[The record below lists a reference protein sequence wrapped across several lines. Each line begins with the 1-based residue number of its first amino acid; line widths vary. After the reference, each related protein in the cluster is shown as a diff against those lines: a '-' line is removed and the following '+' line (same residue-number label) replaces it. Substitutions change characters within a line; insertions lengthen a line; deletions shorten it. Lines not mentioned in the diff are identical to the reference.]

1 MTTSRPSVPH
11 APGTDLPLPALPVG
25 GPGERVGP
33 SSETT
38 LSLVG
43 GLVIVLAC
51 LAFFTL
57 ASATDAD
64 TWVPITVLFSI
75 TVISLPICHRL
86 AGVPRDSRLF
96 KILLVAFGL
105 KMLFTGPRYALN
117 EVYYAGEVDAARY
130 DQAGDYFVQNVSEG
144 NWSIAGS
151 ELEAFPSET
160 KNVGLVVGVLYIIF
174 GTTYFGGYL
183 IFSWLSWLGLVFF
196 FKAFRVAFPNAPPYR
211 AAALIFFLPSMLFW
225 PSSLGKD
232 ALMVFCIGLTTLGI
246 ARVVTGR
253 RTARGLLWTAI
264 GLLAIAQVRPHL
276 VLVCIAALAAS
287 TLARSARTSAGG
299 AAAFRLLLLAAI
311 VPAFLFGLTR
321 LDSLFGD
328 SASGVAGLEENLDR
342 TLAQTNIGGSAF
354 EASSVRSPL
363 DVPGSII
370 TVIYRPFLFEATN
383 GGVLIAALEGSL
395 LIVMTAAAARWVWR
409 IGPAM
414 ARSPMAAF
422 CGAYVLI
429 FVVAFSNIGNAGILA
444 RQRVQ
449 MFPLLMLLVAAAHE
463 DFRLHGPE
471 AAEPEAPQDPRRPL
485 PARLER
491 LST

>member
-1 MTTSRPSVPH
+1 MTSPHRSAPLAASPPS
-11 APGTDLPLPALPVG
+11 PARAGG

-38 LSLVG
+38 LALAG
-43 GLVIVLAC
+43 GLVVVLGC
-51 LAFFTL
+51 LGFFTL

-75 TVISLPICHRL
+75 TLISLPICHRL
-86 AGVPRDSRLF
+86 AGVPRDSKLF
-96 KILLVAFGL
+96 KILLLAFAL

-117 EVYYAGEVDAARY
+117 EVYYGGEVDAARY

-144 NWSIAGS
+144 NWSIEGS
-151 ELEAFPSET
+151 ELDEFPKET
-160 KNVGLVVGVLYIIF
+160 RNVGTVVGVLYVIF

-183 IFSWLSWLGLVFF
+183 VFSWLSWLGLVFF

-211 AAALIFFLPSMLFW
+211 AAGLIFFLPSMLFW

-232 ALMVFCIGLTTLGI
+232 ALMVFCIGLATLGI
-246 ARVVTGR
+246 ARVVTGA
-253 RTARGLLWTAI
+253 RTAIGLLWTTI

-276 VLVCIAALAAS
+276 ALVCVAALAAS
-287 TLARSARTSAGG
+287 TLARSARDSAGR
-299 AAAFRLLLLAAI
+299 AAAFRILMLAAV
-311 VPAFLFGLTR
+311 VPAFLFGLSR

-328 SASGVAGLEENLDR
+328 GAAGRAGLEENLDR

-363 DVPGSII
+363 DVPGSVI

-395 LIVMTAAAARWVWR
+395 LLAMTAAAARWIWR

-414 ARSPMAAF
+414 VGSPMAAY

-429 FVVAFSNIGNAGILA
+429 FVIAFSNIGNAGILA

-449 MFPLLMLLVAAAHE
+449 MFPLLMLLVAAAREHL
-463 DFRLHGPE
+463 RLHAPE
-471 AAEPEAPQDPRRPL
+471 VVAIEPPSDLRRPL